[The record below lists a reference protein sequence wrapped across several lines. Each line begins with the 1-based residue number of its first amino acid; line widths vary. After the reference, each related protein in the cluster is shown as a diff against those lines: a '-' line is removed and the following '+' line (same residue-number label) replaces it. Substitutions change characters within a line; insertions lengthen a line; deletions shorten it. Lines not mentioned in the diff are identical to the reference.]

1 MLISY
6 ILILLDFIM
15 IYDISQHNSTIMG
28 GKYMYTLYNN
38 IKYLTDKSG
47 ITIKELEERIG
58 FSNGQIGKWKQ
69 TSPSIYKVKAV
80 ADYFNVT
87 LDSLVSNKV
96 YTDFSKKEVSTFDL
110 NYIKEYS
117 SLSDH
122 EQDNLKKELIEYLK
136 YQVYKM
142 KKL

>member
-1 MLISY
+1 
-6 ILILLDFIM
+6 
-15 IYDISQHNSTIMG
+15 
-28 GKYMYTLYNN
+28 MYTLYNN